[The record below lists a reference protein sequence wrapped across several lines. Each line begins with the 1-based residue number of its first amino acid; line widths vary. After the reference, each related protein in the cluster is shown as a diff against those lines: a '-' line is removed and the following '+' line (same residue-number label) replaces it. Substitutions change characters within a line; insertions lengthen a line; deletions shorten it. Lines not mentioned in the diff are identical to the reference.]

1 MSQCS
6 PPTRYRD
13 PFRNESPQFA
23 LVRKV
28 LRLPRPTDEQI
39 ARFRDT
45 LYDGDPLADVLVAS
59 MSELPRAEGHRML
72 AQALEQGISS
82 IPDAPQ
88 ALQDFFREI
97 DKRPDWVN
105 DELLEVAASVADR
118 VGMSGERVL
127 SCVCLTGGYRSSAA
141 NKPIAFTGALES
153 MAYRRL
159 AETSKFVF
167 DLYDSRKVNR
177 DSAGFRGA
185 IMVRIL
191 HAMVRRRLDKD
202 SRWKHEEWGLP
213 INQADLLST
222 NLLFSTVFVLGLRAY
237 GHIITKREADALVHF
252 WRYVGYLM
260 GIRLDLLPRDFDE
273 ACLMMYL
280 AGTTQPPGDED
291 SKKLAAA
298 LLSVPMDPDLS
309 PLQQQIDIY
318 KRAGF
323 SRLLLGEREGDE
335 LGLPN
340 HPLRWLILPTIVW
353 NFSTEL
359 AGRVIPGVGEFIK
372 RKRRARVKSFVERAL
387 AGEMPKYQ
395 PYAVA
400 KH

>member
-1 MSQCS
+1 MHHRS
-6 PPTRYRD
+6 PPIRFRD
-13 PFRNESPQFA
+13 PFLNESPQFA

-28 LRLPRPTDEQI
+28 LRLPRPTDAHI
-39 ARFRDT
+39 SRLRDT
-45 LYDGDPLADVLVAS
+45 LYDGDPLADVLVAHLA
-59 MSELPRAEGHRML
+59 ELPKGEGHRML
-72 AQALEQGISS
+72 AQALENG
-82 IPDAPQ
+82 
-88 ALQDFFREI
+88 LQSLPSPTQPWVDFFREI
-97 DKRPDWVN
+97 DLRPDWVK

-127 SCVCLTGGYRSSAA
+127 SCICLTGGYRSSAA
-141 NKPIAFTGALES
+141 NKPIAFTGALET

-167 DLYDSRKVNR
+167 DLYDSRNINR

-185 IMVRIL
+185 VMVRIL

-202 SRWKHEEWGLP
+202 PRWKHDDWGLP

-222 NLLFSTVFVLGLRAY
+222 NLLFSTVFVLGLRVY

-273 ACLMMYL
+273 ACLLVYL
-280 AGTTQPPGDED
+280 SGTTQPAGDED

-309 PLQQQIDIY
+309 DWQKQIDIY

-323 SRLLLGEREGDE
+323 SRLMLGEKEGDE

-340 HPLRWLILPTIVW
+340 HPLRWLILPTIAW
-353 NFSTEL
+353 NVSTEL
-359 AGRVIPGVGEFIK
+359 AGHLIPGVGEYIK
-372 RKRRARVKSFVERAL
+372 RSRRSRVRAYVERAL
-387 AGEMPKYQ
+387 SGEMPKYQ
-395 PYAVA
+395 PYRTRD
-400 KH
+400 

>member
-1 MSQCS
+1 MANARV
-6 PPTRYRD
+6 PHRYRD
-13 PFRNESPQFA
+13 PIRNESPQFA
-23 LVRKV
+23 LMRKV
-28 LRLPRPTDEQI
+28 LRLPMPTDEQI
-39 ARFRDT
+39 SRLRDT
-45 LYDGDPLADVLVAS
+45 LYEGDPLADALVAEMAG
-59 MSELPRAEGHRML
+59 MSRSEAHGLL
-72 AQALEQGISS
+72 ARALEQGINS
-82 IPDAPQ
+82 IASPPP
-88 ALQDFFREI
+88 ALVDLFQSLDQ
-97 DKRPDWVN
+97 RPKWIN
-105 DELLEVAASVADR
+105 DELLEIAASVADR

-167 DLYDSRKVNR
+167 DLYDSRLVNR
-177 DSAGFRGA
+177 ESAGFRGA
-185 IMVRIL
+185 VMVRML
-191 HAMVRRRLDKD
+191 HAMIRRRLDKD
-202 SRWKHEEWGLP
+202 PRWQHDEWGSP

-260 GIRLDLLPRDFDE
+260 GIRLDLLPKDFDE
-273 ACLMMYL
+273 ACVLTYL
-280 AGTTQPPGDED
+280 AGTTQPAGDED

-298 LLSVPMDPDLS
+298 LLSVPMDPSFS
-309 PLQQQIDIY
+309 PWRKQIDIY

-323 SRLLLGEREGDE
+323 SRFLLGEREGDE

-340 HPLRWLILPTIVW
+340 HPLRWLILPTIAW

-359 AGRVIPGVGEFIK
+359 AGRFIPGVGEYIK
-372 RKRRARVKSFVERAL
+372 KVRRARVRTLVELSL
-387 AGEMPKYQ
+387 AGEMPNYQ
-395 PYAVA
+395 PYAA
-400 KH
+400 TR